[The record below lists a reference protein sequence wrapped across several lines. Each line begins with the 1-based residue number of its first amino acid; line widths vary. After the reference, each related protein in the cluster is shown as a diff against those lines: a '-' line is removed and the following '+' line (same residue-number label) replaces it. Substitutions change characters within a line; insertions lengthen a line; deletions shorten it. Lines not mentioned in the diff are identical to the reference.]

1 MDADHIQHGKQQHG
15 EPEWED
21 MEGDNT
27 GLYTLPP
34 GEEGML
40 HSHTGGEVIFQ
51 DIVDSIH
58 SQCILSHLIF
68 VLQ

>member
-1 MDADHIQHGKQQHG
+1 MDVDHIQCGEQQHG
-15 EPEWED
+15 EHEWED
-21 MEGDNT
+21 MEGDNA

-40 HSHTGGEVIFQ
+40 HSHAGGEVIFQ

-58 SQCILSHLIF
+58 S
-68 VLQ
+68 